1 MIFQLSASV
10 GPTEALA
17 DTSEQP
23 NRFKDIPRRG
33 EQNMPG
39 VCTSVNYS
47 PHFSGLFHTNHYS
60 EYQVVEVP
68 GGKHRFLCN
77 KIILHRCLIFPSIF
91 PVVLNYLWWS
101 GVVGKLTIPS
111 VILIKHA
118 DLLSFLKKES
128 VSKLN
133 KCCYFILKAFISFSS
148 CCRELYR
155 ITPRGAMT

>member
-77 KIILHRCLIFPSIF
+77 KIILHR
-91 PVVLNYLWWS
+91 
-101 GVVGKLTIPS
+101 S
-111 VILIKHA
+111 V
-118 DLLSFLKKES
+118 LSFPL
-128 VSKLN
+128 
-133 KCCYFILKAFISFSS
+133 FFQ
-148 CCRELYR
+148 
-155 ITPRGAMT
+155 